1 MKGQPH
7 IWLLILAFSVS
18 VCPAC
23 VDETAE
29 YEDTTAPKMLSR
41 GIITA
46 SFSRY
51 IEIGSDTP
59 YETFGLTGVFA
70 RSEPAE
76 TATVDMLWD
85 QTPEEVDLVLDS
97 CTIPSPVLDKS
108 RAQTPFADR
117 TIELLDVGDLT
128 VSFGGA
134 TKPVPTRTF
143 PDLLKLIVGVT
154 YAADDT
160 QGVLFQPG
168 DTYDIRATGTES
180 MVDFRVAL
188 DAPEDLG
195 RVTLDGV
202 SPEDGSPVVSRG
214 QNVALTWDGGGYGD
228 EVYVNL
234 GWTGM
239 GTPWQITCRV
249 RDDGQ
254 FVIPA
259 DITIGLPDPI
269 TSTDEEMS
277 IQRVRQVAFRS
288 KDLSSGSFK
297 FVVSSNFSVRF

>member
-1 MKGQPH
+1 MRGH
-7 IWLLILAFSVS
+7 LHARLLILALAVS
-18 VCPAC
+18 ACPGC

-29 YEDTTAPKMLSR
+29 YGDTLTPEMVSR

-46 SFSRY
+46 SFNRY
-51 IEIGSDTP
+51 IENGNDEP

-70 RSEPAE
+70 RSAPER
-76 TATVDMLWD
+76 TGTVDMLWD
-85 QTPEEVDLVLDS
+85 QIPEAVDLALDS

-108 RAQTPFADR
+108 RDQDPLSDR

-128 VSFGGA
+128 VAFAGVI
-134 TKPVPTRTF
+134 KPVPTRTF

-168 DTYDIRATGTES
+168 ATYDIRATGTGS

-195 RVTLDGV
+195 RVTLDGI
-202 SPEDGSPVVSRG
+202 SPEDGSPVVTRG
-214 QNVALTWDGGGYGD
+214 QNVELTWDGDGYGD

-234 GWTGM
+234 SWTSM

-259 DITIGLPDPI
+259 TITTGLPDPI

-297 FVVSSNFSVRF
+297 FIVSTNFSVRF